1 MLKKRIIPCLDVQ
14 NGRTVKG
21 VNFVHLRDAGD
32 PVELA
37 KQYAEEGADELVFLD
52 ITATHEAR
60 NTAIDLAERVSQE
73 INIPFTIGG
82 GVRTVDDFYAILRAG
97 ADKVAINSAA
107 VQNPFLLSECAD
119 AFGAQAVVIA
129 IDAKKTAPGVWE
141 VFVSGGRNTS
151 GKNAVEW
158 AQEAEQH
165 GAGEILLTS
174 MDYDGTKEGFD
185 IELLNAVCQKIKIP
199 VIASGGVGTI
209 DHFLEVFSQTN
220 VTGALAASVFHFGE
234 ICIPELK
241 KRLFQAGIPLRFSS

>member
-1 MLKKRIIPCLDVQ
+1 MLSFFPSNGIQKALLISFHAQKRIIPLSRRSKWT
-14 NGRTVKG
+14 NRER

-82 GVRTVDDFYAILRAG
+82 GVRTVDDFYAILRVG

-129 IDAKKTAPGVWE
+129 IDAKKNSPRSMG
-141 VFVSGGRNTS
+141 SLCLRGRNTS

-165 GAGEILLTS
+165 GAGEICSLLWIT
-174 MDYDGTKEGFD
+174 TE
-185 IELLNAVCQKIKIP
+185 QKKD
-199 VIASGGVGTI
+199 STLS
-209 DHFLEVFSQTN
+209 F
-220 VTGALAASVFHFGE
+220 
-234 ICIPELK
+234 
-241 KRLFQAGIPLRFSS
+241 